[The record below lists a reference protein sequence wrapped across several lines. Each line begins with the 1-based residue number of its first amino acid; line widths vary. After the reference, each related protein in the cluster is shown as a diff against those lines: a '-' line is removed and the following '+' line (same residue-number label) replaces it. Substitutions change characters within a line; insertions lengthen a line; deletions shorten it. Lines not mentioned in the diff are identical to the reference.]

1 MIVRNTSDSS
11 KRLKFA
17 GVFERFEERS
27 AEGIRKVNDALFA
40 VTEADPDVVAVNI
53 LRTDT
58 FQHGKSLQRGNLFQ
72 GLVPRSKLPILKEAF
87 FVKEIPLHEGIQR
100 STRPE
105 TSAQRSRYGATPTE
119 QRSTSLPF
127 PPSAGRALTSG
138 QPSIK

>member
-17 GVFERFEERS
+17 GVFERFEDRS
-27 AEGIRKVNDALFA
+27 PEGIRKVNDALFA

-53 LRTDT
+53 LRTDN
-58 FQHGKSLQRGNLFQ
+58 FQHGKSFQRGNLFQ

-105 TSAQRSRYGATPTE
+105 TSAQRSR
-119 QRSTSLPF
+119 
-127 PPSAGRALTSG
+127 
-138 QPSIK
+138 